1 MTHIN
6 LKHLVL
12 SGGGLLGIS
21 YIGLFKY
28 FEEKNYIKTI
38 ESITGS
44 SAGAIFGS
52 LLALGYTSNE
62 LNLIVKQMVFKDY
75 LQINVDSILNFT
87 TLKGFES
94 GNKLNLFIKKCIY
107 NKTNNENFT
116 FIQLYEKYNINL
128 QIGVTNLTQHKF
140 ELLNKD
146 SYPDLPIHKAISAS
160 IAIPF
165 ILEPIIINNDIYCD
179 GGILDNLPIDS
190 VIDMDLIN
198 NTNTINNNSIT
209 EPITTPK
216 PNTKPE
222 LINETTQTINELI
235 NEDIQTNPKE
245 NTQTKEDNTK
255 EETKSKESIKENQTE
270 EKKES
275 LSVIG
280 FYLINQGHTVNK
292 DNYKSINI
300 SEYVNLFTRTL
311 SKCIIN
317 RKIEKTKINKN
328 KYKIINI
335 EIPCDIMSFLK
346 ISATHSDI
354 DDIIKIAYNVTLTNL
369 E

>member
-28 FEEKNYIKTI
+28 FEEKNVIKTI

-44 SAGAIFGS
+44 SAGALFGS

-62 LNLIVKQMVFKDY
+62 LNLIVKQMFFKDY

-87 TLKGFES
+87 TQKGFES

-140 ELLNKD
+140 ELLNKE

-165 ILEPIIINNDIYCD
+165 IFEPIIINNDIYCD

-190 VIDMDLIN
+190 VIDMDLID
-198 NTNTINNNSIT
+198 NTTTINNNSIT

-222 LINETTQTINELI
+222 LINE
-235 NEDIQTNPKE
+235 
-245 NTQTKEDNTK
+245 NTQTNNDNTK
-255 EETKSKESIKENQTE
+255 EETKSEESIKENQNE
-270 EKKES
+270 EIKES

-280 FYLINQGHTVNK
+280 FYLINQGQTVNK

-317 RKIEKTKINKN
+317 KKIEKTKLNKN

-335 EIPCDIMSFLK
+335 EIPGDIMSFLK
-346 ISATHSDI
+346 INATHSDI

>member
-28 FEEKNYIKTI
+28 FEEKNVIKTI

-44 SAGAIFGS
+44 SAGALFGS

-62 LNLIVKQMVFKDY
+62 LNLIVKQLVFKDY

-87 TLKGFES
+87 TQKGFES

-107 NKTNNENFT
+107 NKTNNDNFT

-165 ILEPIIINNDIYCD
+165 IFEPIIINNDIYCD

-198 NTNTINNNSIT
+198 NTTTINNNSITEPIT

-222 LINETTQTINELI
+222 LINE
-235 NEDIQTNPKE
+235 DIQTK
-245 NTQTKEDNTK
+245 KDNTK
-255 EETKSKESIKENQTE
+255 EENKSEESIKENQNE
-270 EKKES
+270 DIKES

-317 RKIEKTKINKN
+317 KKIEKTKLNKN

>member
-1 MTHIN
+1 MTYIN

-44 SAGAIFGS
+44 SAGAIFGA

-87 TLKGFES
+87 TQKGFES

-107 NKTNNENFT
+107 NKTNNENLT

-209 EPITTPK
+209 EPISEPITTPK

-222 LINETTQTINELI
+222 LINE
-235 NEDIQTNPKE
+235 DIQTK
-245 NTQTKEDNTK
+245 KDNTK
-255 EETKSKESIKENQTE
+255 EETKSEKETKSEESIKENQNKE
-270 EKKES
+270 EKES

-280 FYLINQGHTVNK
+280 FYLINQGQTVNK

-300 SEYVNLFTRTL
+300 TEYINLFTRTL

>member
-28 FEEKNYIKTI
+28 FEEKNVIKTI

-87 TLKGFES
+87 TQKGFES

-140 ELLNKD
+140 ELLNKE

-209 EPITTPK
+209 EHITEPITTPK

-222 LINETTQTINELI
+222 LINEN
-235 NEDIQTNPKE
+235 IQTK
-245 NTQTKEDNTK
+245 KDNTK
-255 EETKSKESIKENQTE
+255 EETKSEKETNSEESIKENQNKE
-270 EKKES
+270 EKES

-280 FYLINQGHTVNK
+280 FYLINQGQTVNK

-300 SEYVNLFTRTL
+300 TEYINLFTRTL

>member
-28 FEEKNYIKTI
+28 FEEKNVIKTI

-44 SAGAIFGS
+44 SAGAIFGA

-62 LNLIVKQMVFKDY
+62 LINIFKQVIFKDY

-87 TLKGFES
+87 TQKGFES

-209 EPITTPK
+209 EPITEPITTPK

-222 LINETTQTINELI
+222 LINETTQTKSELI
-235 NEDIQTNPKE
+235 NKTIQTKDVPK
-245 NTQTKEDNTK
+245 DNNIDQNK
-255 EETKSKESIKENQTE
+255 EE
-270 EKKES
+270 KES

-280 FYLINQGHTVNK
+280 FYLINQGQTVNK

-300 SEYVNLFTRTL
+300 TEYINLFTRTL

>member
-28 FEEKNYIKTI
+28 FEEKNVIKTI

-44 SAGAIFGS
+44 SAGAIFGA

-87 TLKGFES
+87 TQKGFES
-94 GNKLNLFIKKCIY
+94 GNKFNLFIKKCIY
-107 NKTNNENFT
+107 NKTNNDNFT

-146 SYPDLPIHKAISAS
+146 YYPDLPIHKAISAS

-165 ILEPIIINNDIYCD
+165 IFEPIIINNDIYCD

-190 VIDMDLIN
+190 IIDMDSIN
-198 NTNTINNNSIT
+198 NTTTINNNSIT
-209 EPITTPK
+209 ESITTTK
-216 PNTKPE
+216 PNMKPE
-222 LINETTQTINELI
+222 II
-235 NEDIQTNPKE
+235 NEDIQTKHELINE
-245 NTQTKEDNTK
+245 DTQTKKNNTK
-255 EETKSKESIKENQTE
+255 EKTKSGESIKENQTE
-270 EKKES
+270 ETKES

-280 FYLINQGHTVNK
+280 FYLINQGQTINK

-311 SKCIIN
+311 SKCMLN
-317 RKIEKTKINKN
+317 KKIEKTKLNNN

-335 EIPCDIMSFLK
+335 EIPSDIMSFLK

>member
-28 FEEKNYIKTI
+28 FEEKNVIKTI

-44 SAGAIFGS
+44 SAGALFGS

-140 ELLNKD
+140 ELLNKE
-146 SYPDLPIHKAISAS
+146 SNPDLPIHKAISAS

-165 ILEPIIINNDIYCD
+165 IFEPITINNDIYCD

-190 VIDMDLIN
+190 VIDMDLID
-198 NTNTINNNSIT
+198 NTTTINNNSITEPIT

-222 LINETTQTINELI
+222 LINETTQTKPELI
-235 NEDIQTNPKE
+235 NET
-245 NTQTKEDNTK
+245 TQTKDATK
-255 EETKSKESIKENQTE
+255 EATKDNNIDKNKEE
-270 EKKES
+270 KES
-275 LSVIG
+275 LTVIG
-280 FYLINQGHTVNK
+280 FYLINQGHTIDK

-300 SEYVNLFTRTL
+300 TEYVNLFTRTL
-311 SKCIIN
+311 SKCILN
-317 RKIEKTKINKN
+317 KKLEKTNINKN

-335 EIPCDIMSFLK
+335 EIPGDIMSFLK
-346 ISATHSDI
+346 INATHSDI
-354 DDIIKIAYNVTLTNL
+354 DDIIKIAYNITLTNL

>member
-1 MTHIN
+1 MTYIN

-44 SAGAIFGS
+44 SAGAIFGA

-87 TLKGFES
+87 TQKGFES

-107 NKTNNENFT
+107 NKTNNENLT

-209 EPITTPK
+209 EPISEPITTPK
-216 PNTKPE
+216 PNTKH
-222 LINETTQTINELI
+222 ELI
-235 NEDIQTNPKE
+235 NEDIQTK
-245 NTQTKEDNTK
+245 KDNTK
-255 EETKSKESIKENQTE
+255 EETKSEKETKSEESIKENQNKE
-270 EKKES
+270 EKES

-280 FYLINQGHTVNK
+280 FYLINQGQTVNK

-300 SEYVNLFTRTL
+300 TEYINLFTRTL

>member
-1 MTHIN
+1 
-6 LKHLVL
+6 
-12 SGGGLLGIS
+12 
-21 YIGLFKY
+21 
-28 FEEKNYIKTI
+28 
-38 ESITGS
+38 
-44 SAGAIFGS
+44 
-52 LLALGYTSNE
+52 
-62 LNLIVKQMVFKDY
+62 MVFKDY

-107 NKTNNENFT
+107 NKTNNENLT

-146 SYPDLPIHKAISAS
+146 SYPDLPIHTAISAS

-190 VIDMDLIN
+190 VIDMDLID
-198 NTNTINNNSIT
+198 NTTTINNNSITEPIT

-222 LINETTQTINELI
+222 LINEA
-235 NEDIQTNPKE
+235 
-245 NTQTKEDNTK
+245 TKDNNIDKNK
-255 EETKSKESIKENQTE
+255 EE
-270 EKKES
+270 KES

-280 FYLINQGHTVNK
+280 FYLINQGQTVNK

-300 SEYVNLFTRTL
+300 TEYINLFTRTL

-354 DDIIKIAYNVTLTNL
+354 DDIIKIAYNITLNNL

>member
-1 MTHIN
+1 MF
-6 LKHLVL
+6 
-12 SGGGLLGIS
+12 SA
-21 YIGLFKY
+21 IG
-28 FEEKNYIKTI
+28 
-38 ESITGS
+38 
-44 SAGAIFGS
+44 
-52 LLALGYTSNE
+52 
-62 LNLIVKQMVFKDY
+62 

-87 TLKGFES
+87 TQKGFES

-107 NKTNNENFT
+107 NKTNNENLT
-116 FIQLYEKYNINL
+116 FIKLYEKYNINL

-209 EPITTPK
+209 EPITEPITTPK

-222 LINETTQTINELI
+222 LINETTQTKSELI
-235 NEDIQTNPKE
+235 NKTIQTKDVPK
-245 NTQTKEDNTK
+245 DNNIDQNK
-255 EETKSKESIKENQTE
+255 EE
-270 EKKES
+270 KES

-280 FYLINQGHTVNK
+280 FYLINQGQTVNK

-300 SEYVNLFTRTL
+300 TEYINLFTRTL

-354 DDIIKIAYNVTLTNL
+354 DDIIKIAYNITLNNL

>member
-28 FEEKNYIKTI
+28 FEEKNVIKTI

-44 SAGAIFGS
+44 SAGAIFGA

-62 LNLIVKQMVFKDY
+62 LINIFKQVIFKDY

-87 TLKGFES
+87 TQKGFES

-107 NKTNNENFT
+107 NKTNNENLT

-209 EPITTPK
+209 EPITEPITTPK

-222 LINETTQTINELI
+222 LINETTQTKSELI
-235 NEDIQTNPKE
+235 NKTIQTKDVPK
-245 NTQTKEDNTK
+245 DNNIDQNK
-255 EETKSKESIKENQTE
+255 EE
-270 EKKES
+270 KES

-280 FYLINQGHTVNK
+280 FYLINQGQTVNK

-300 SEYVNLFTRTL
+300 TEYINLFTRTL

>member
-28 FEEKNYIKTI
+28 FEEKNVIKTI

-87 TLKGFES
+87 TQKGFES

-140 ELLNKD
+140 ELLNKE
-146 SYPDLPIHKAISAS
+146 SNPDLPIHKAISAS

-190 VIDMDLIN
+190 VIDMDLID
-198 NTNTINNNSIT
+198 NTTTINNNSIT
-209 EPITTPK
+209 EPITEPITTPITTPK

-222 LINETTQTINELI
+222 LINET
-235 NEDIQTNPKE
+235 IQTKDA
-245 NTQTKEDNTK
+245 TKEATKDNNIDKNK
-255 EETKSKESIKENQTE
+255 EE
-270 EKKES
+270 KES
-275 LSVIG
+275 LTVIG
-280 FYLINQGHTVNK
+280 FYLINQGHTINK

-300 SEYVNLFTRTL
+300 TEYVNLFTRTL
-311 SKCIIN
+311 SKCILN
-317 RKIEKTKINKN
+317 KKLEKTNINKN

-335 EIPCDIMSFLK
+335 EIPGDIMSFLK
-346 ISATHSDI
+346 INATHSDI